1 MIRNPKD
8 TGRMSRANMGNQYWP
23 SDQGAPY
30 SSAPGRRANLRQ
42 GLRGNRPAKNTRKYL
57 LVLGCLLTLVTGM
70 LIGFI
75 VNSSDSGT
83 EAVLPNAPSAEL
95 TISDQSVD
103 LALPNES
110 DEPVATV
117 AETVAPSVV
126 RIDTATGTGSGI
138 IYDQN
143 GSVVT
148 NAHVVLGSET
158 VEVQLADGT
167 RATGKVLG
175 SDPAVDIAILQ
186 IQENLNFRKAT
197 FASLDTVRVGQLAVA
212 IGSPFGLEQSV
223 TAGIVS
229 AVNRAVPTLN
239 IENGSR
245 TVLEMIQTDAPIN
258 PGNSG
263 GALVDRQGRVVGMNT
278 LIRTDGNVEGN
289 LGVGFAIPTDTIFL
303 VTERLITGESLE
315 NGFLGISGQDPTIGR
330 AGALVIEV
338 VNGSPADQSGLQEG
352 DLIIAVDGSP
362 VLGMSEL
369 AARIRLT
376 SPGTMVAIDIV
387 RNGEEIGL
395 NVVLGALGSFQ

>member
-8 TGRMSRANMGNQYWP
+8 TGRMSRANIGNQYWP

-83 EAVLPNAPSAEL
+83 EAVLPNTPSAEL

>member
-8 TGRMSRANMGNQYWP
+8 TGRMSRANMDNQYWP

-83 EAVLPNAPSAEL
+83 EAVLPNTPSAEL

-148 NAHVVLGSET
+148 NAHVVLGSEI

-387 RNGEEIGL
+387 RSGEEIVL

>member
-1 MIRNPKD
+1 
-8 TGRMSRANMGNQYWP
+8 
-23 SDQGAPY
+23 
-30 SSAPGRRANLRQ
+30 
-42 GLRGNRPAKNTRKYL
+42 
-57 LVLGCLLTLVTGM
+57 M
-70 LIGFI
+70 LIGLI
-75 VNSSDSGT
+75 INSGESSTATEIEAPPSDNFSVSSQSVELPFSDS
-83 EAVLPNAPSAEL
+83 
-95 TISDQSVD
+95 
-103 LALPNES
+103 S
-110 DEPVATV
+110 DEPVANV
-117 AETVAPSVV
+117 AETIAPAVV

-138 IYDQN
+138 IYDTN

-148 NAHVVLGSET
+148 NAHVVLGSDT

-175 SDPAVDIAILQ
+175 SDPAVDIAIVQ
-186 IQENLNFRKAT
+186 IIEDLDFRKAT
-197 FASLDTVRVGQLAVA
+197 FATLDTVRVGQLAVA

-239 IENGSR
+239 VETGSR

-303 VTERLITGESLE
+303 VTERLANGLSLE
-315 NGFLGISGQDPTIGR
+315 NGFLGISGQDPTLGR
-330 AGALVIEV
+330 AGALVLDV
-338 VNGSPADQSGLQEG
+338 VPDSPADQSGLREG
-352 DLIIAVDGSP
+352 DLIIAVDGSTI
-362 VLGMSEL
+362 LGMSEL

-376 SPGTMVAIDIV
+376 SPGTSISLAVL
-387 RNGEEIGL
+387 RNGAEISL
-395 NVVLGALGSFQ
+395 IVVLGALGSFQ

>member
-8 TGRMSRANMGNQYWP
+8 TGSMSRANMGNQYWP

-83 EAVLPNAPSAEL
+83 EAVLPNTPSAEL

-167 RATGKVLG
+167 RATGKVIG

-197 FASLDTVRVGQLAVA
+197 FATLDTVRVGQLAVA

>member
-8 TGRMSRANMGNQYWP
+8 TGRMSRANMDNQYWP

-83 EAVLPNAPSAEL
+83 EAVLPNTPSAEL

-158 VEVQLADGT
+158 VDVQLADGT
-167 RATGKVLG
+167 RATGRVLG

-197 FASLDTVRVGQLAVA
+197 FATLDTVRVGQLAVA

-387 RNGEEIGL
+387 RSGEEL
-395 NVVLGALGSFQ
+395 V

>member
-1 MIRNPKD
+1 MRENH
-8 TGRMSRANMGNQYWP
+8 YWP

-30 SSAPGRRANLRQ
+30 SSTARKRTYPKRSGSYRNQGRES
-42 GLRGNRPAKNTRKYL
+42 RKYL
-57 LVLGCLLTLVTGM
+57 FILGSLLVLVTGM
-70 LIGFI
+70 LIALI
-75 VNSSDSGT
+75 INSGGSNQVSDMSPDI
-83 EAVLPNAPSAEL
+83 ASQL
-95 TISDQSVD
+95 TISSEDAERS
-103 LALPNES
+103 PIPSS
-110 DEPVATV
+110 DEPVASV

-148 NAHVVLGSET
+148 NAHVVLGADT
-158 VEVQLADGT
+158 VEIQLADGT

-175 SDPAVDIAILQ
+175 SDPAVDIAIVQ

-197 FASLDTVRVGQLAVA
+197 FATLDTIRVGQLAVA

-239 IENGSR
+239 VENGSR

-303 VTERLITGESLE
+303 VTERIANGLSLE
-315 NGFLGISGQDPTIGR
+315 NGFLGISGQDPTLGR

-338 VNGSPADQSGLQEG
+338 VPNSPADQSGLQQG
-352 DLIIAVDGSP
+352 DLIINVDGLP
-362 VLGMSEL
+362 ILGMSEL
-369 AARIRLT
+369 AARIRLS
-376 SPGTMVAIDIV
+376 SPGTEISLGVL
-387 RNGEEIGL
+387 RNGDEISIT
-395 NVVLGALGSFQ
+395 VVLGSLRNFQ

>member
-8 TGRMSRANMGNQYWP
+8 TGRMSRANMDNQYWP
-23 SDQGAPY
+23 SDQGAPF

-83 EAVLPNAPSAEL
+83 EAVLPNTPSAKL

-278 LIRTDGNVEGN
+278 LIRTDGNIEGN

-376 SPGTMVAIDIV
+376 SPETVVAIDIV

>member
-8 TGRMSRANMGNQYWP
+8 TGRMSRAYMGNQYWP

-83 EAVLPNAPSAEL
+83 EAVLPNTPSAEL

-197 FASLDTVRVGQLAVA
+197 FATLDTVRVGQLAVA

-387 RNGEEIGL
+387 RNGEELGL

>member
-83 EAVLPNAPSAEL
+83 EAVLPNTPSAKL

-387 RNGEEIGL
+387 RSGEEIVL

>member
-8 TGRMSRANMGNQYWP
+8 TGRMSRANMGDQYWP
-23 SDQGAPY
+23 SDQGAPF
-30 SSAPGRRANLRQ
+30 SSTPGRRANLRK

-57 LVLGCLLTLVTGM
+57 LILGCLLTLVTGM

-83 EAVLPNAPSAEL
+83 EAVLPNTPSAEL

-103 LALPNES
+103 LALPNKS

-167 RATGKVLG
+167 RTTGKVLG

-197 FASLDTVRVGQLAVA
+197 FATLDTVRVGQLAVA

-303 VTERLITGESLE
+303 VTERLITGEALE
-315 NGFLGISGQDPTIGR
+315 NGFLGISGQDPTVGR

-338 VNGSPADQSGLQEG
+338 VNGSPAEQSGLQEG

>member
-8 TGRMSRANMGNQYWP
+8 TGRMSRANMGIQYWP
-23 SDQGAPY
+23 SDQGAPF

-83 EAVLPNAPSAEL
+83 EAVLPNTPSAEL

-197 FASLDTVRVGQLAVA
+197 FATLDTVRVGQLAVA

>member
-1 MIRNPKD
+1 
-8 TGRMSRANMGNQYWP
+8 MSRANMGDQYWP
-23 SDQGAPY
+23 SDQGAPF
-30 SSAPGRRANLRQ
+30 SSTPGRRANLRK

-57 LVLGCLLTLVTGM
+57 LILGCLLTLVTGM

-83 EAVLPNAPSAEL
+83 EAVLPNTPSAKL

-387 RNGEEIGL
+387 RNGEEIRL

>member
-1 MIRNPKD
+1 M
-8 TGRMSRANMGNQYWP
+8 
-23 SDQGAPY
+23 
-30 SSAPGRRANLRQ
+30 
-42 GLRGNRPAKNTRKYL
+42 
-57 LVLGCLLTLVTGM
+57 
-70 LIGFI
+70 
-75 VNSSDSGT
+75 
-83 EAVLPNAPSAEL
+83 
-95 TISDQSVD
+95 D

-263 GALVDRQGRVVGMNT
+263 GALVDRQGSIVVGMNT
-278 LIRTDGNVEGN
+278 LIRTDGK
-289 LGVGFAIPTDTIFL
+289 
-303 VTERLITGESLE
+303 
-315 NGFLGISGQDPTIGR
+315 
-330 AGALVIEV
+330 
-338 VNGSPADQSGLQEG
+338 
-352 DLIIAVDGSP
+352 
-362 VLGMSEL
+362 
-369 AARIRLT
+369 
-376 SPGTMVAIDIV
+376 
-387 RNGEEIGL
+387 
-395 NVVLGALGSFQ
+395 

>member
-8 TGRMSRANMGNQYWP
+8 TGRMSRANMDNQYWP

-30 SSAPGRRANLRQ
+30 SSAPSRRANLRQ
-42 GLRGNRPAKNTRKYL
+42 GLWGNRPAKNTRKYL

-83 EAVLPNAPSAEL
+83 EAVPARAPSAEL

-103 LALPNES
+103 LALPNET

-338 VNGSPADQSGLQEG
+338 VSDSPADQSGLQEG

>member
-8 TGRMSRANMGNQYWP
+8 TGRMSRANMDNQYWP
-23 SDQGAPY
+23 SDQGAPF

-83 EAVLPNAPSAEL
+83 EAVLPNTPSAEL

>member
-83 EAVLPNAPSAEL
+83 EAVLPNTPSAEL

-197 FASLDTVRVGQLAVA
+197 FATLDTVRVGQLAVA

>member
-1 MIRNPKD
+1 MRENH
-8 TGRMSRANMGNQYWP
+8 YWP
-23 SDQGAPY
+23 SDHGAPY
-30 SSAPGRRANLRQ
+30 SSTARKSAYPRRLRRVRHQ
-42 GLRGNRPAKNTRKYL
+42 RTQSRKYL
-57 LVLGCLLTLVTGM
+57 LILGSLLILVTGM
-70 LIGFI
+70 LIGLI
-75 VNSSDSGT
+75 INSGDT
-83 EAVLPNAPSAEL
+83 NQATNASPKISSQL
-95 TISDQSVD
+95 TISSEDVERSP
-103 LALPNES
+103 LFTS
-110 DEPVATV
+110 DEPVASV

-138 IYDQN
+138 IYDEN

-148 NAHVVLGSET
+148 NAHVVLGADT
-158 VEVQLADGT
+158 VEIQLADGT

-175 SDPAVDIAILQ
+175 SDPAVDIAIVQ
-186 IQENLNFRKAT
+186 IEGNLNFRKAT
-197 FASLDTVRVGQLAVA
+197 FATLDTIRVGQLAVA

-239 IENGSR
+239 VENGSR

-303 VTERLITGESLE
+303 VTERIANGLSLE
-315 NGFLGISGQDPTIGR
+315 NGFLGISGQDPTLGR

-338 VNGSPADQSGLQEG
+338 VPNSPADQSGLEPG
-352 DLIIAVDGSP
+352 DLIINVDGSP
-362 VLGMSEL
+362 ILGMSEL
-369 AARIRLT
+369 AARVRLT
-376 SPGTMVAIDIV
+376 SPETEISLDVL
-387 RNGEEIGL
+387 RNGNEISIA
-395 NVVLGALGSFQ
+395 VVLGSLGNFQ

>member
-1 MIRNPKD
+1 
-8 TGRMSRANMGNQYWP
+8 MSRTNMGNQYWP

-83 EAVLPNAPSAEL
+83 EAVLPNTPSAKL

-167 RATGKVLG
+167 RATGKVIG

-197 FASLDTVRVGQLAVA
+197 FATLDTVRVGQLAVA

>member
-1 MIRNPKD
+1 MRENH
-8 TGRMSRANMGNQYWP
+8 YWP

-30 SSAPGRRANLRQ
+30 SSTARERAYPKRLRRVRHQ
-42 GLRGNRPAKNTRKYL
+42 RTQSRKYL
-57 LVLGCLLTLVTGM
+57 LILGSLLILVTGM
-70 LIGFI
+70 LIGLI
-75 VNSSDSGT
+75 INSGDT
-83 EAVLPNAPSAEL
+83 NQVTN
-95 TISDQSVD
+95 
-103 LALPNES
+103 ALPEISSQLFTS
-110 DEPVATV
+110 DEPVASV

-138 IYDQN
+138 IYDGN

-148 NAHVVLGSET
+148 NAHVVLGSDT
-158 VEVQLADGT
+158 VEIQLADGT
-167 RATGKVLG
+167 RATGKVVG
-175 SDPAVDIAILQ
+175 SDPAVDIALVQ
-186 IQENLNFRKAT
+186 IEGNLNFRKAT
-197 FASLDTVRVGQLAVA
+197 FATLDTIRVGQLAVA

-239 IENGSR
+239 VENGAR

-303 VTERLITGESLE
+303 VTERIANGLSLE
-315 NGFLGISGQDPTIGR
+315 NGFLGISGQDPTLGR

-338 VNGSPADQSGLQEG
+338 VPNSPADQSGLEPG
-352 DLIIAVDGSP
+352 DLIINVDGSP
-362 VLGMSEL
+362 ILGMSEL
-369 AARIRLT
+369 AARVRLT
-376 SPGTMVAIDIV
+376 SPETEISLDVL
-387 RNGEEIGL
+387 RNGNEISIA
-395 NVVLGALGSFQ
+395 VVLGSLGNFQ

>member
-1 MIRNPKD
+1 MIKNPKD
-8 TGRMSRANMGNQYWP
+8 IGRMSGANMGNQYWP

-83 EAVLPNAPSAEL
+83 EAVLPNTPSAEL

-197 FASLDTVRVGQLAVA
+197 FATLDTVRVGQLAVA

-376 SPGTMVAIDIV
+376 SPGTVVAIDIV